1 MTTFP
6 LVLDSSFRDTEM
18 YPSPASFSLQI
29 NDPTPRSFVNLPLC
43 RFTWGQESLSR
54 DGTIISANT
63 EQLFLSDSLRMS
75 TDNDYRG
82 CTVSIIRDD
91 TTIFSSLVASYDA
104 STNCVVL
111 DAPLTI
117 TLELLDVV
125 RLSYPDV
132 FTQPYIILILSYNK
146 RKCSAY
152 TTLYLCNV
160 TRGWSRPLRTIS
172 DNGRATLVD
181 PLPTDDVALTDVFD
195 IRTDAYV
202 YERSVFEYFEQG
214 IVEMALTAT
223 EGVMSPF
230 PSGSVVIF
238 GDGHYAL
245 FTVLARNGVYT
256 VGDII
261 EMSGTFSRSTEYT
274 IYIGEGDDTGLRA
287 RVVRQ
292 GTVIQHDSGLSIPSP
307 TTHMIYVGDRDDARP
322 FVRLSSTSI
331 LLQPGSTAVPSS
343 PAFFGFYPLRRVVT
357 GLQIPRVLHEQCYT
371 IILESLILPNRH
383 VKSTGR
389 LLSFFPYVYVQLL
402 NANSSFSTS
411 MTMSTNHPSMKY
423 AQFICPIGNIKNQ
436 TTTQFVELRC
446 NYALRVTMSFFAAL
460 SLSVHLPGG
469 SVLDYDEDITA
480 HILANSVVAVFRCS
494 VPSRELKK

>member
-1 MTTFP
+1 
-6 LVLDSSFRDTEM
+6 M

-63 EQLFLSDSLRMS
+63 EQLFLSDTLSMP
-75 TDNDYRG
+75 TNNYYRG
-82 CTVSIIRDD
+82 CTVSVIRDG
-91 TTIFSSLVASYDA
+91 TTIFSSLVTSYDA
-104 STNCVVL
+104 STNCLVM
-111 DAPLTI
+111 DAPFTI
-117 TLELLDVV
+117 TVESDDVV

-132 FTQPYIILILSYNK
+132 FSQPYVVLIMSYNK

-152 TTLYLCNV
+152 TTLYVCNV

-181 PLPTDDVALTDVFD
+181 PLPADDMALTDVFD
-195 IRTDAYV
+195 IRTNAYV
-202 YERSVFEYFEQG
+202 YERPVVAYLEQG

-230 PSGSVVIF
+230 PTESVIVYH
-238 GDGHYAL
+238 DGNIAV
-245 FTVLARNGVYT
+245 FTVIVRNGVYT

-261 EMSGTFSRSTEYT
+261 EMSGTFSRSMEYT
-274 IYIGEGDDTGLRA
+274 VYIGEGDDTGLRA
-287 RVVRQ
+287 RVIRL
-292 GTVIQHDSGLSIPSP
+292 GTVIQHDPGLSIPSP

-322 FVRLSSTSI
+322 FVRLSSTCI
-331 LLQPGSTAVPSS
+331 LLQPGSTTVPTS
-343 PAFFGFYPLRRVVT
+343 PTFFGFYSLRRVVT

-383 VKSTGR
+383 VKNTGR
-389 LLSFFPYVYVQLL
+389 LLSFFPYVYVQLV

-460 SLSVHLPGG
+460 SFSVHLPGG

-480 HILANSVVAVFRCS
+480 DILANSVVAVFRCS